1 MFSLQFFFYQCFA
14 EKGESRS
21 AGGGEAKHQSQKDSG
36 RKDEE
41 TDAEG
46 RILEKKRGGG
56 AVENGDEV

>member
-1 MFSLQFFFYQCFA
+1 MFNNRCFA

-21 AGGGEAKHQSQKDSG
+21 AGGGEAKHPSQEDSG

-46 RILEKKRGGG
+46 RILEEEGGGG